1 MLAALGEQDRP
12 LSELTAGYS
21 RYAASGEI
29 NSVVADVTGT
39 LDRVEALYSEEGATT
54 DRLDGL
60 TVDLGDGRWFN
71 LRPSNTEPLLRL
83 NVEAPSRKP
92 STPCATGCSSWFGA
106 EGARRAG
113 RRIEAPTA
121 RGSGARRCGASRR
134 RRKSLFFSKVVGF
147 FLFPDRVLPMTKN
160 NSVSRV
166 ALKKITPDVSAA
178 MGSLHGAAVSAAQ
191 DAKVEPEL
199 LELIR
204 IRASQLNGCAFC
216 LDMHTKDARAADET
230 EQRIYALNA
239 WRETPFFSERER
251 AALALTEAVT
261 FVADGHVPD
270 DVYAEAAAVF
280 DEAQVAALIW
290 RPRSSTRTT
299 GSRSRRA
306 WFRVLISL
314 PEVIKEVIER

>member
-1 MLAALGEQDRP
+1 
-12 LSELTAGYS
+12 
-21 RYAASGEI
+21 
-29 NSVVADVTGT
+29 
-39 LDRVEALYSEEGATT
+39 
-54 DRLDGL
+54 
-60 TVDLGDGRWFN
+60 
-71 LRPSNTEPLLRL
+71 
-83 NVEAPSRKP
+83 
-92 STPCATGCSSWFGA
+92 
-106 EGARRAG
+106 
-113 RRIEAPTA
+113 
-121 RGSGARRCGASRR
+121 
-134 RRKSLFFSKVVGF
+134 
-147 FLFPDRVLPMTKN
+147 MTNN

-191 DAKVEPEL
+191 EAKVEPEL

-216 LDMHTKDARAADET
+216 LDMHTKDARAQDET

-239 WRETPFFSERER
+239 WRETPFFTERER

-290 RPRSSTRTT
+290 AATVINAYNRIAIATRMVP
-299 GSRSRRA
+299 GA
-306 WFRVLISL
+306 YQ
-314 PEVIKEVIER
+314 PAKK